1 MDIRNSKIALMVAAA
16 MLASYGFAAGA
27 SDNSTA
33 DGSAGAAQSAE
44 DAVEKPGLSAAQKAL
59 LVGMGVAG
67 ALALDDDKKTSVVEG
82 GGDGGGDGG
91 GTEPPATTT
100 TTPSTTATTT
110 TSPSTTATTTT
121 TTATSTTT
129 ATATATSTTTGT

>member
-16 MLASYGFAAGA
+16 MLASNGFAAGA

-33 DGSAGAAQSAE
+33 DGSAGAVQSAE
-44 DAVEKPGLSAAQKAL
+44 DAVEKPALSAAQKAL

-82 GGDGGGDGG
+82 GGDGGG
-91 GTEPPATTT
+91 TEPPATTT
-100 TTPSTTATTT
+100 T
-110 TSPSTTATTTT
+110 TTTT